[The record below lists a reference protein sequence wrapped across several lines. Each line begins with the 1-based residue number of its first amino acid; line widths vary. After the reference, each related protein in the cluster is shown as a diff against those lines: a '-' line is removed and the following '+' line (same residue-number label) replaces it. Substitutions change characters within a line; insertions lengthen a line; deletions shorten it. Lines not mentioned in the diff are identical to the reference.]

1 MKTEE
6 EIKKSQ
12 EEIQKNANKAI
23 NEKWAR
29 LFISRETGNLDIYN
43 NWLNNFGKENMT
55 KPPEDFIVN
64 LHDSKEFKLFMQIKL
79 YKAINEIRNWCI
91 FGGILLIIS
100 VVASVIYLIVR

>member
-43 NWLNNFGKENMT
+43 N
-55 KPPEDFIVN
+55 I
-64 LHDSKEFKLFMQIKL
+64 
-79 YKAINEIRNWCI
+79 
-91 FGGILLIIS
+91 
-100 VVASVIYLIVR
+100 